1 MLWHFHAVSD
11 EGMRKNLKRT
21 PTFTAASES
30 GTILLSS
37 SSAKR

>member
-1 MLWHFHAVSD
+1 
-11 EGMRKNLKRT
+11 MRKNLKRT

-37 SSAKR
+37 SSA